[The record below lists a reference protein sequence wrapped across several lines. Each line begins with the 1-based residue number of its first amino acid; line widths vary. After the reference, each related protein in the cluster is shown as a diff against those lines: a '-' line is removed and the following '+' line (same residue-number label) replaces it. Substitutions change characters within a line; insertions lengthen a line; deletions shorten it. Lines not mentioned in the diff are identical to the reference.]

1 MKPLMEYFLE
11 VKLYNAR
18 SLLSDEHRI
27 SHPPPVLAQATL
39 PPCHILAAMSASS
52 DKAVVLYT
60 AGTPNGYVPTILL
73 EELKVYHAFATR
85 YRSNTYQRLLDY
97 LRRPRI

>member
-1 MKPLMEYFLE
+1 
-11 VKLYNAR
+11 
-18 SLLSDEHRI
+18 
-27 SHPPPVLAQATL
+27 
-39 PPCHILAAMSASS
+39 MSASS

-73 EELKVYHAFATR
+73 EELKVCHAFATR